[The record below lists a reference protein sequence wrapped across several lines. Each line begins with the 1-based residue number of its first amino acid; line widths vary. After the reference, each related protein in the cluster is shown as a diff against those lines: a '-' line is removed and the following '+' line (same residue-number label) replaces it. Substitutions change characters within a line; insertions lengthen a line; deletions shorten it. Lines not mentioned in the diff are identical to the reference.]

1 MAVPKKKHTK
11 SRRDKRRANIFLKAP
26 TLTACPKCR
35 KPVLPHTA
43 CFNCGYYKGIEV
55 MDVLKKLNRK
65 EKKEKQ
71 KEITAKGEAEKTGK
85 EKSLNWEDL
94 SKK

>member
-1 MAVPKKKHTK
+1 
-11 SRRDKRRANIFLKAP
+11 
-26 TLTACPKCR
+26 
-35 KPVLPHTA
+35 
-43 CFNCGYYKGIEV
+43 